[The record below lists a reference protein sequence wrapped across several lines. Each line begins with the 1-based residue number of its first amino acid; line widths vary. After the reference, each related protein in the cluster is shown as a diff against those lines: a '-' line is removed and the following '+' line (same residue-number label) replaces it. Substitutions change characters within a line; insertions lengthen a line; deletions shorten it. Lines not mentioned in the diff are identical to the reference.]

1 MPAKRK
7 DGRNQSSV
15 IVENPIT
22 GEQVKRFID
31 AYDVLYPQ
39 AEKHSYPSRYRNP
52 RNLSR
57 HLGKIKGMQ
66 TEYYLYLLQTQATAP
81 TSTQYTLSLVPAHA
95 RDTSRRASAEQKIS
109 TKKIQVR
116 LGHPPPPSRWT
127 DMRITRISYRMGLR
141 R

>member
-15 IVENPIT
+15 TVENPIT
-22 GEQVKRFID
+22 GEQVKRFIY

-95 RDTSRRASAEQKIS
+95 RDTSRRARNQYEEDSGCVSDIL
-109 TKKIQVR
+109 R
-116 LGHPPPPSRWT
+116 LLHDGQ
-127 DMRITRISYRMGLR
+127 ICA
-141 R
+141 

>member
-1 MPAKRK
+1 MPEKRK

-15 IVENPIT
+15 TVENPIT

-66 TEYYLYLLQTQATAP
+66 TEYYLYPQTSHIKNTRQGLKNTA
-81 TSTQYTLSLVPAHA
+81 L
-95 RDTSRRASAEQKIS
+95 
-109 TKKIQVR
+109 
-116 LGHPPPPSRWT
+116 
-127 DMRITRISYRMGLR
+127 
-141 R
+141 